1 MKVIILVAGISS
13 RLRPLTEN
21 TPKCLLKIGKK
32 LILERML
39 DNLIA
44 NGLNDFVFVTGY
56 LENQIKKKIITN
68 YPNINVEFIYNDVY
82 NTTNNIYS
90 LWMTKEAVKGEA
102 VLLLDGDIIFD
113 EKIVTL
119 LLGSNYKNC
128 LALRS
133 EGGIADEE
141 IKVTLAKD
149 KSIKE
154 ISKTIDPKLAIGES
168 IGIEKFS
175 SEYMDALFAKLD
187 TMIIEEDKVNLFYEA
202 AFEETINEGEKI
214 FTIDVGSL
222 KCMELDTVE
231 DAELAKKEV
240 LFFDKEF
247 L

>member
-1 MKVIILVAGISS
+1 MKVIILAAGISS

-39 DNLIA
+39 DNLIS
-44 NGLNDFVFVTGY
+44 NGLKDFVFVTGY
-56 LENQIKKKIITN
+56 LEDQIKDFVTTN
-68 YPNINVEFIYNDVY
+68 YPNLNVSFIYNEVY

-90 LWMTKEAVKGEA
+90 LWMTKDAGQGED

-113 EKIVTL
+113 QKIITL
-119 LLGSNYKNC
+119 LLDSPYKNC

-133 EGGIADEE
+133 EGGIAEEE
-141 IKVTLAKD
+141 IKVTLGGD

-154 ISKTIDPKLAIGES
+154 ISKTIDPAAAVGES

-175 SEYMDALFAKLD
+175 SKYMDTLFAKLD
-187 TMIIEEDKVNLFYEA
+187 TMILKQHNVNVFYEA

-214 FTIDVGSL
+214 YSIDVGSL

-231 DAELAKKEV
+231 DAELAEKEV
-240 LFFDKEF
+240 LFLE
-247 L
+247 

>member
-1 MKVIILVAGISS
+1 MKVIILAAGISS

-39 DNLIA
+39 DNLIN

-56 LENQIKKKIITN
+56 LEDQIKDFVTTN
-68 YPNINVEFIYNDVY
+68 YPNINVSYIYNDVY

-90 LWMTKEAVKGEA
+90 LWMTKDAVKGED

-113 EKIVTL
+113 QKIITL
-119 LLGSNYKNC
+119 LLDSNYKNC

-133 EGGIADEE
+133 QGGIAEEE
-141 IKVTLAKD
+141 IKVTLGTD

-154 ISKTIDPKLAIGES
+154 ISKTIDPLVAVGES

-175 SEYMDALFAKLD
+175 SKYMDTLFGKLD
-187 TMIIEEDKVNLFYEA
+187 TMILKQNNVNVFYEA

-214 FTIDVGSL
+214 YSIDVGSL

-231 DAELAKKEV
+231 DAELAEKEV
-240 LFFDKEF
+240 LFLE
-247 L
+247 

>member
-1 MKVIILVAGISS
+1 MKVIILAAGISS

-39 DNLIA
+39 DNLIN

-56 LENQIKKKIITN
+56 LEDQIKDFVTTN
-68 YPNINVEFIYNDVY
+68 YPNINVSFIYNDVY

-90 LWMTKEAVKGEA
+90 LWMTKDAVKGEN

-113 EKIVTL
+113 QKIIKL
-119 LLGSNYKNC
+119 LLDSNYKNC

-133 EGGIADEE
+133 EGGIAEEE
-141 IKVTLAKD
+141 IKVTLGED

-154 ISKTIDPKLAIGES
+154 ISKTIDPSMAAGES

-175 SEYMDALFAKLD
+175 SEYMDTLFAKLD
-187 TMIIEEDKVNLFYEA
+187 TMVVKQKNVNVFYEA
-202 AFEETINEGEKI
+202 AFEETINDGEKM
-214 FTIDVGSL
+214 FSIDVGSL

-240 LFFDKEF
+240 LFLE
-247 L
+247 

>member
-1 MKVIILVAGISS
+1 MKVIILAAGISS

-39 DNLIA
+39 DNLIN

-56 LENQIKKKIITN
+56 LEDQIKDFVTTN
-68 YPNINVEFIYNDVY
+68 YPNINVSFIYNDVY

-90 LWMTKEAVKGEA
+90 LWMTKDAVKGED

-113 EKIVTL
+113 QKIITL
-119 LLGSNYKNC
+119 LLDSNYKNC

-133 EGGIADEE
+133 EGGIAEEE
-141 IKVTLAKD
+141 IKVTLGTD

-154 ISKTIDPKLAIGES
+154 ISKTIDPLVAVGES

-175 SEYMDALFAKLD
+175 SKYMDTLFGKLD
-187 TMIIEEDKVNLFYEA
+187 TMILKQNNVNVFYEA

-214 FTIDVGSL
+214 YSIDVGSL

-231 DAELAKKEV
+231 DAELAEKEV
-240 LFFDKEF
+240 LFLE
-247 L
+247 

>member
-1 MKVIILVAGISS
+1 MKVIILAAGISS

-39 DNLIA
+39 DNLIN

-56 LENQIKKKIITN
+56 LEDQIKDFVTTN
-68 YPNINVEFIYNDVY
+68 YPNINVSFIYNDVY

-90 LWMTKEAVKGEA
+90 LWMTKDAVKGED

-113 EKIVTL
+113 QKIITL
-119 LLGSNYKNC
+119 LLDSNYKNC

-133 EGGIADEE
+133 EGGIAEEE
-141 IKVTLAKD
+141 IKVTLGMD

-154 ISKTIDPKLAIGES
+154 ISKTIDPLVAVGES

-175 SEYMDALFAKLD
+175 SKYMDTLFGKLD
-187 TMIIEEDKVNLFYEA
+187 TMILKQNNVNVFYEA

-214 FTIDVGSL
+214 YSIDVGSL

-231 DAELAKKEV
+231 DAELAEKEV
-240 LFFDKEF
+240 LFLE
-247 L
+247 

>member
-1 MKVIILVAGISS
+1 MKVIILAAGISS

-39 DNLIA
+39 DNLIN

-56 LENQIKKKIITN
+56 LEDQIKDFVTTN
-68 YPNINVEFIYNDVY
+68 YPNINVSYIYNDVY

-90 LWMTKEAVKGEA
+90 LWMTKDAVKGED

-113 EKIVTL
+113 QKIITL
-119 LLGSNYKNC
+119 LLDSNYKNC

-133 EGGIADEE
+133 EGGIAEEE
-141 IKVTLAKD
+141 IKVTLGMD

-154 ISKTIDPKLAIGES
+154 ISKTIDPLVAVGES

-175 SEYMDALFAKLD
+175 SKYMDTLFGKLD
-187 TMIIEEDKVNLFYEA
+187 TMILKQNNVNVFYEA

-214 FTIDVGSL
+214 YSIDVGSL

-231 DAELAKKEV
+231 DAELAEKEV
-240 LFFDKEF
+240 LFLE
-247 L
+247 